1 VTAVALGGA
10 SATADILVVDDQADS
25 LIALETVLAP
35 LGHEVVTAASGEEA
49 LKRLLERDFAVIV
62 MDVRM
67 PALDGVET
75 VELIKQRRRNEDV
88 SVIFLTGAGD
98 DVEQVTRGYS
108 AGAIDYIVKPVDPDV
123 LRSKVAVL
131 LELQRKNAELRESE
145 ERFRTA
151 FEDAPIGMGLSTLE
165 GRWLEVNGALCD
177 LVGRSPVQLIEQPLW
192 ELAHPADRQKE
203 RDAWR
208 RLLRDQPRI
217 DQSEK
222 RFMRQDGKVV
232 HVLVNVSLTMD
243 GHGEPM
249 GFLWQVVDVTEQRRA
264 EAERAARAEAEAVAV
279 TIGKL
284 QQVTEAALE
293 HLEPGDL
300 MRLLVDRIKEAFRA
314 DHARILLIE
323 PNPQGD
329 PRALG
334 RAERLRPGGDP
345 LAPTRTE
352 RPRPGGELTLGAAA
366 GFGAANLPATV
377 PIEDV
382 LSQVVVEGRP
392 VILDGL
398 TGGAGLDPMLGAA
411 APRAVMAS
419 PLTVKGRMAG
429 VIEIAS
435 RKERRF
441 TPEEESLLVLMA
453 DRAGLA
459 IEHARA
465 YEREVGAVEL
475 LQRSLLP
482 EKLPLL
488 PGLRIAARYLPGAA
502 GVNVGGDWYDAI
514 PLDDGRVGLAMGDV
528 VGHGL
533 GAAALMG
540 QLRYAARAYA
550 LEGHPPPAVLDR
562 LDRLVRSLPGAQMA
576 TLLYLVVEPDLTTV
590 RFASAGHVPPLV
602 IGPDADARF
611 LEGAPNPPLGV
622 FDSSGH
628 RELSMELEPGST
640 VVLYTDGL
648 VEERGVS
655 IDAGLEALRLA
666 AQHPADP
673 EDLCDHLVDSM
684 LAIHPANDDI
694 AVLAL
699 QALPARTDPLH
710 LEVSTDPMRLR
721 DVRRHLAGW
730 MRRSGASQEEV
741 QVAQMACHEA
751 CANAIE
757 HAYAFGEGSFTIDGR
772 MENGKVVLEV
782 SDHGGW
788 IDRPEGGLPHRGRG
802 LPLMEA
808 LMDTVRLHRDGDG
821 TTVRMERGVGRS

>member
-1 VTAVALGGA
+1 VTEVALEGA

-35 LGHEVVTAASGEEA
+35 LGHNVVKAASGEEA

-67 PALDGVET
+67 PGLDGVET

-98 DVEQVTRGYS
+98 DGEQVTRGYS

-123 LRSKVAVL
+123 LRSKVAIL

-151 FEDAPIGMGLSTLE
+151 FEDAPIGMGLSTLD
-165 GRWLEVNGALCD
+165 GKWLEVNSALCD
-177 LVGRSPVQLIEQPLW
+177 LLGRSAVQLLEQPLW
-192 ELAHPADRQKE
+192 ELAHPADRQSE

-208 RLLRDQPRI
+208 RLLRDQPRL

-222 RFMRQDGKVV
+222 RFMRHDGKVV
-232 HVLVNVSLTMD
+232 HALVNVSLTMD
-243 GHGEPM
+243 GRGAPM
-249 GFLWQVVDVTEQRRA
+249 GYLWQLVDVTEQRRA
-264 EAERAARAEAEAVAV
+264 EAERAARTEAEAVAV

-293 HLEPGDL
+293 HLEPAEL
-300 MRLLVDRIKEAFRA
+300 MSLLVERVREAFRA
-314 DHARILLIE
+314 DMARILLIE
-323 PNPQGD
+323 QKPETDSRGPAPSEGS
-329 PRALG
+329 RS
-334 RAERLRPGGDP
+334 GGH
-345 LAPTRTE
+345 
-352 RPRPGGELTLGAAA
+352 LTLGAAA
-366 GFGAANLPATV
+366 GFGAAARGSASV
-377 PIEDV
+377 PIGDV
-382 LSQVVVEGRP
+382 LAQVVGEGRP
-392 VILDGL
+392 VILAGL
-398 TGGAGLDPMLGAA
+398 HGGEGLDPMLGAA
-411 APRAVMAS
+411 APRALMAS

-429 VIEIAS
+429 VVEIGS

-465 YEREVGAVEL
+465 YEREVGTVEL

-482 EKLPLL
+482 DKLPKL
-488 PGLRIAARYLPGAA
+488 PGVTIAARYRPGGAD
-502 GVNVGGDWYDAI
+502 VGGDWYDAI

-533 GAAALMG
+533 GAASLMG
-540 QLRYAARAYA
+540 QLRHAARAYA

-576 TLLYLVVEPDLTTV
+576 TLLYMVVESNLSTV
-590 RFASAGHVPPLV
+590 RFASAGHVPPLIV
-602 IGPDADARF
+602 GPNADARF

-628 RELSMELEPGST
+628 EELTVELEPGST
-640 VVLYTDGL
+640 VILYTDGL

-655 IDAGLEALRLA
+655 IDAGLDALRRA
-666 AQHPADP
+666 AEHQGDP
-673 EDLCDHLVDSM
+673 EELCDHLVDSM
-684 LAIHPANDDI
+684 LAIHPAHDDI

-699 QALPARTDPLH
+699 QGLPERSEPLH
-710 LEVSTDPMRLR
+710 LEVSTDPTRLR
-721 DVRRHLAGW
+721 DVRRYLAGW
-730 MRRSGASQEEV
+730 LRRAGAGEEDV
-741 QVAQMACHEA
+741 EIAQMACHEA
-751 CANAIE
+751 CSNAIE
-757 HAYAFGEGSFTIDGR
+757 HGYGFGEGSFTIDAR
-772 MENGKVVLEV
+772 MENGKVMLEV
-782 SDHGGW
+782 SDSGTW
-788 IDRPEGGLPHRGRG
+788 IERPEGGLPHRGRG
-802 LPLMEA
+802 LALMNA
-808 LMDTVRLHRDGDG
+808 LMDAVHLSHDGDG
-821 TTVRMERGVGRS
+821 TTVRMERGVARS

>member
-1 VTAVALGGA
+1 MTPVALEGA
-10 SATADILVVDDQADS
+10 GATADILVVDDQADS
-25 LIALETVLAP
+25 LLALETVLAP
-35 LGHEVVTAASGEEA
+35 LGHRVVKARSGEEA
-49 LKRLLERDFAVIV
+49 LKRVLEHDFAVIV

-67 PALDGVET
+67 PGLDGVET

-98 DVEQVTRGYS
+98 DGEQVTRGYS

-151 FEDAPIGMGLSTLE
+151 FEDAPIGMGLSSLE
-165 GRWLEVNGALCD
+165 GRWLEVNSALCD
-177 LVGRSPVQLIEQPLW
+177 LVGRSPVQLLEQPLW

-208 RLLRDQPRI
+208 RLLRDQPRL

-222 RFMRQDGKVV
+222 RFMRHDGKVV
-232 HVLVNVSLTMD
+232 HALVNVSLTMD
-243 GHGEPM
+243 GRGAPM
-249 GFLWQVVDVTEQRRA
+249 GYLWQLVDVTEQRRA

-293 HLEPGDL
+293 HLEPAEL
-300 MRLLVDRIKEAFRA
+300 MGLVVERIKEAFRA
-314 DHARILLIE
+314 DMARILLIE
-323 PNPQGD
+323 T
-329 PRALG
+329 G
-334 RAERLRPGGDP
+334 RAEE
-345 LAPTRTE
+345 LAV
-352 RPRPGGELTLGAAA
+352 GAAA
-366 GFGAANLPATV
+366 GFGSVGKPATV
-377 PIEDV
+377 PIGDV
-382 LSQVVVEGRP
+382 LSQVVGEGRP

-398 TGGAGLDPMLGAA
+398 RGGAGLDPMLEAA
-411 APRAVMAS
+411 GPRALMAS

-429 VIEIAS
+429 VVEIGT

-465 YEREVGAVEL
+465 YEREVDTVEM

-482 EKLPLL
+482 EKLPVL
-488 PGLRIAARYLPGAA
+488 PGLRLAARYEPGGL

-514 PLDDGRVGLAMGDV
+514 PLEDGRVGLAMGDV

-533 GAAALMG
+533 EAASLMG
-540 QLRYAARAYA
+540 QLRHAARAYA
-550 LEGHPPPAVLDR
+550 LEGHSPPAVLDR

-576 TLLYLVVEPDLTTV
+576 TLQYLVVDSDLRTV

-602 IGPDADARF
+602 VSPDGEARF

-622 FDSSGH
+622 FDSAGH
-628 RELSMELEPGST
+628 EELTAKLEQGST
-640 VVLYTDGL
+640 IVLYTDGL
-648 VEERGVS
+648 VEQRGVS
-655 IDAGLEALRLA
+655 IDAGLEALRRA
-666 AQHPADP
+666 ARNPADP
-673 EDLCDHLVDSM
+673 VELCHHLVESM
-684 LAIHPANDDI
+684 LYIHPAHDDI

-699 QALPARTDPLH
+699 QALPASAEPLH
-710 LEVSTDPMRLR
+710 LEVPTDPTRLR
-721 DVRRHLAGW
+721 DVRRHIAGW
-730 MRRSGASQEEV
+730 LRRSGASEEDV
-741 QVAQMACHEA
+741 EIAQMACHEA
-751 CANAIE
+751 CSNAIE
-757 HAYAFGEGSFTIDGR
+757 HGYGFGEGSFTIDAH

-782 SDHGGW
+782 SDSGNW

-802 LPLMEA
+802 IALMEA
-808 LMDTVRLHRDGDG
+808 LMDAVQLSHDGAG
-821 TTVRMERGVGRS
+821 TRVRMERGVSRS

>member
-1 VTAVALGGA
+1 MALEVA

-35 LGHEVVTAASGEEA
+35 LGQQVVTAASGEDA

-67 PALDGVET
+67 PGLDGVET

-98 DVEQVTRGYS
+98 DGGQVTRGYS

-151 FEDAPIGMGLSTLE
+151 FEDAPIGMGVSTLE

-177 LVGRSPVQLIEQPLW
+177 LVGRSPVQLLEQPLW

-203 RDAWR
+203 RDAWQ
-208 RLLRDQPRI
+208 RLLRDQPRL

-222 RFMRQDGKVV
+222 RFMRHDGKVV
-232 HVLVNVSLTMD
+232 HVLVSVSLTMD
-243 GHGEPM
+243 GHGVPM
-249 GFLWQVVDVTEQRRA
+249 GFLWQVVDVTEQRLA

-300 MRLLVDRIKEAFRA
+300 MGLLANRIKEAFRA
-314 DHARILLIE
+314 DMARILLIE
-323 PNPQGD
+323 PGREGNPLA
-329 PRALG
+329 PG
-334 RAERLRPGGDP
+334 RAERSK
-345 LAPTRTE
+345 
-352 RPRPGGELTLGAAA
+352 PGGELTLGAAA
-366 GFGAANLPATV
+366 GFGGAKLPAGV
-377 PIEDV
+377 PIGDV

-392 VILDGL
+392 VLLDGL
-398 TGGAGLDPMLGAA
+398 HGGVGLDPMLGAA
-411 APRAVMAS
+411 APRALMAS
-419 PLTVKGRMAG
+419 PLTVKGRIAG
-429 VIEIAS
+429 VIEIGS

-441 TPEEESLLVLMA
+441 TPEEESLLLLMA

-465 YEREVGAVEL
+465 YEREVGTVEM

-482 EKLPLL
+482 DKLPVV
-488 PGLRIAARYLPGAA
+488 PGLRIGARYEPGGAA
-502 GVNVGGDWYDAI
+502 VGGDWYDAI
-514 PLDDGRVGLAMGDV
+514 PLEDGRMGLAMGDV

-533 GAAALMG
+533 GAASLMG
-540 QLRYAARAYA
+540 QLRHAARAYA
-550 LEGHPPPAVLDR
+550 LEGHSPPAVLDR
-562 LDRLVRSLPGAQMA
+562 LDKLVRSLPGAQMA
-576 TLLYLVVEPDLTTV
+576 TLLYLVVDSDLLTV

-602 IGPDADARF
+602 AGPDGAARF

-628 RELSMELEPGST
+628 QELTVELEPGST
-640 VVLYTDGL
+640 IVLYTDGL

-655 IDAGLEALRLA
+655 IDAGLEALRRA
-666 AQHPADP
+666 AEHPGDP
-673 EDLCDHLVDSM
+673 ADLCDHLVDSM

-699 QALPARTDPLH
+699 RALPARTERLH
-710 LEVSTDPMRLR
+710 LEISTDPMRLR
-721 DVRRHLAGW
+721 DVRRRLAGW
-730 MRRSGASQEEV
+730 MRQSGASEEDV
-741 QVAQMACHEA
+741 EVTQMACHEA
-751 CANAIE
+751 CSNAIE
-757 HAYAFGEGSFTIDGR
+757 HGYGFGDGSFTIDGR
-772 MENGKVVLEV
+772 IENGKVVLEV
-782 SDHGGW
+782 SDRGKW
-788 IDRPEGGLPHRGRG
+788 VERPDGGGLPHRGRG
-802 LPLMEA
+802 LSMMQA
-808 LMDTVRLHRDGDG
+808 LMDAVRLSHDDGG
-821 TTVRMERGVGRS
+821 TTVRMERVVARS

>member
-1 VTAVALGGA
+1 MTGVALEGA

-35 LGHEVVTAASGEEA
+35 LGHEVVKAVSGEEA

-67 PALDGVET
+67 PGLDGVET

-131 LELQRKNAELRESE
+131 LELQHKNAELRESE
-145 ERFRTA
+145 QRFRTA

-165 GRWLEVNGALCD
+165 GRWLQVNGALCD
-177 LVGRSPVQLIEQPLW
+177 LVGRSPVQLLEQPLW
-192 ELAHPADRQKE
+192 ELAHPADRERE

-208 RLLRDQPRI
+208 RLLRDQPRLE
-217 DQSEK
+217 QSEK
-222 RFMRQDGKVV
+222 RFMRHDGKVV
-232 HVLVNVSLTMD
+232 HVLVHVSLTMD

-249 GFLWQVVDVTEQRRA
+249 GFLWQVVDVTEQRHA

-293 HLEPGDL
+293 HLEPGDV
-300 MRLLVDRIKEAFRA
+300 MRLLVGRVKEAFRA

-323 PNPQGD
+323 
-329 PRALG
+329 RK
-334 RAERLRPGGDP
+334 AERDP
-345 LAPTRTE
+345 LAPGQGE
-352 RPRPGGELTLGAAA
+352 RPRSGGELTLGASA
-366 GFGAANLPATV
+366 GFGAAKLPSTV
-377 PIEDV
+377 PIGDV

-398 TGGAGLDPMLGAA
+398 SGGAGLDPMLGAA
-411 APRAVMAS
+411 EPRALMVS

-453 DRAGLA
+453 DQAGLA

-465 YEREVGAVEL
+465 YEREVGTVEM

-482 EKLPLL
+482 DKLPKV
-488 PGLRIAARYLPGAA
+488 PGLRIAARYRPGGS
-502 GVNVGGDWYDAI
+502 GVNVGGDWYDAV

-533 GAAALMG
+533 GAASLMG

-576 TLLYLVVEPDLTTV
+576 TLLYLVVEPDLRTV

-611 LEGAPNPPLGV
+611 LEGSPNPPLGV

-628 RELSMELEPGST
+628 KELTVELEPGST

-655 IDAGLEALRLA
+655 IDAGLQALRRA
-666 AQHPADP
+666 AQYPADP

-684 LAIHPANDDI
+684 LAIHPAHDDI

-699 QALPARTDPLH
+699 QALPARREPLH
-710 LEVSTDPMRLR
+710 LEVSTDPVRLR

-730 MRRSGASQEEV
+730 MRQSGASEEDV
-741 QVAQMACHEA
+741 EVAQMACHEA

-782 SDHGGW
+782 SDRGEW

-802 LPLMEA
+802 LSLMKA
-808 LMDTVRLHRDGDG
+808 LMDAVQLRHDGGG
-821 TTVRMERGVGRS
+821 TTVRMERGVERQA